1 MKPLGLT
8 FDLQVA
14 RPTKA
19 MDAIWDAVEV
29 AIAENMT
36 PEQFRHEA
44 ADAWEQR
51 LHDDAKHAR
60 DVLRNHGR

>member
-1 MKPLGLT
+1 
-8 FDLQVA
+8 
-14 RPTKA
+14 